1 MRAVLNEDFFSIL
14 DPTTSWPQLRTLRI
28 DLDPCTP
35 ASDWMLE
42 IDPTDTDIE
51 DFDTDEEE
59 TYEYAIEEGL
69 YRHET
74 EYPAR
79 MHLPRRSFR
88 TAVNPDILNDMY
100 LAVARAKM
108 PNLRDLK
115 LNVETQ
121 FQESGCLCTF
131 TSDGRSSHKVVWQ
144 SRSAT
149 MYEPHEDVIAAWEQ
163 VFAERTGELEI
174 QVL

>member
-1 MRAVLNEDFFSIL
+1 
-14 DPTTSWPQLRTLRI
+14 
-28 DLDPCTP
+28 
-35 ASDWMLE
+35 MLE
-42 IDPTDTDIE
+42 IDPTDTDVE

-69 YRHET
+69 YRYET

-88 TAVNPDILNDMY
+88 TAVNPDILNDRY
-100 LAVARAKM
+100 LAVARAMSRM

-121 FQESGCLCTF
+121 FQESGCLYTF
-131 TSDGRSSHKVVWQ
+131 TSDGRSSHKVVW
-144 SRSAT
+144 
-149 MYEPHEDVIAAWEQ
+149 
-163 VFAERTGELEI
+163 
-174 QVL
+174 